1 MAKVYGKNQFS
12 IGIKQKNVTAF
23 DTPASTSAT
32 YLLLPVTEMSY
43 PNITLVESGEIKTN
57 NSGMIELKSDQ
68 FRTRKGGSLT
78 LDFELPAERDLLVR
92 LMANVLQDHTEDATD
107 DPRFV
112 HTIEASS
119 SNALAR
125 PQLSSEGSSSAGIP
139 SVFDIALFYPGTNE
153 NKLITSAT
161 LQSLTMNF
169 DQADGRCLLSGTFY
183 SGFTSDQTLLLEQ
196 NLTGNAGAPDV
207 VPQTFVESYFTTKTL
222 DLDGSADQTL
232 VLTAVSFTF
241 SNNVTRVGRD
251 QYGDPEAYA
260 WGIPNVEITGEISFM
275 YDEEFAFGSGKN
287 VMQDFLDG
295 VPATLTLVQGDG
307 DFTTGSTPTDTTL
320 GEMKITAEIY
330 STAVNID
337 AGADVGSVITIP
349 FKVIQPID
357 GNGDASGTAFK
368 FEYVDSKSNSTW

>member
-1 MAKVYGKNQFS
+1 MAISGKVYGKNQFS
-12 IGIKQKNVTAF
+12 IGIKNKAVSAF
-23 DTPASTSAT
+23 ETPASPSTT

-92 LMANVLQDHTEDATD
+92 LMANVLQDHAEDATD
-107 DPRFV
+107 DPIFGHEV
-112 HTIEASS
+112 EASS
-119 SNALAR
+119 GSPLSR
-125 PQLSSEGSSSAGIP
+125 PVLSSTATANSAGIP
-139 SVFDIALFYPGTNE
+139 SLFDIALFYPGSSE
-153 NKLITSAT
+153 DKLITSAT
-161 LQSLTMNF
+161 LQSLTLNF
-169 DQADGRCLLSGTFY
+169 DQADGRCLVSGTFY

-196 NLTGNAGAPDV
+196 NVSADPDV
-207 VPQTFVESYFTTKTL
+207 VPQTFVESFFNTKTL
-222 DLDGSADQTL
+222 DLDGSADQDL

-241 SNNVTRVGRD
+241 NNNVTRVGRD
-251 QYGDPEAYA
+251 ANGDPEAYA
-260 WGIPNVEITGEISFM
+260 WGIPNVEITGEVSFM
-275 YDEEFAFGSGKN
+275 YDEEFAFGSAKN

-307 DFTTGSTPTDTTL
+307 TLTDGNRVL

-349 FKVIQPID
+349 FKVIQPVD
-357 GNGDASGTAFK
+357 GNGDANGTAFK
-368 FEYVDSKSNSTW
+368 FEYVDSKSNTTW

>member
-1 MAKVYGKNQFS
+1 MAKVYGKSQFS
-12 IGIKQKNVTAF
+12 IGIKNKNVSAF
-23 DTPASTSAT
+23 DTPASASAT

-57 NSGMIELKSDQ
+57 NSGMIELKTDQ
-68 FRTRKGGSLT
+68 FRTRKGGSMT
-78 LDFELPAERDLLVR
+78 LDFELPAERDLIVR
-92 LMANVLQDHTEDATD
+92 LLANVLQDHTEDATD

-119 SNALAR
+119 SNALVR

-139 SVFDIALFYPGTNE
+139 SVFDIALYYPGSNE
-153 NKLITSAT
+153 NKLMTSAT

-169 DQADGRCLLSGTFY
+169 DQADGRCILSGTFY
-183 SGFTSDQTLLLEQ
+183 SGFTSDQTFLLEQ
-196 NLTGNAGAPDV
+196 NLTGNSGAPDV

-232 VLTAVSFTF
+232 VLTGVSFTIN
-241 SNNVTRVGRD
+241 NNVTRVGRD

-260 WGIPNVEITGEISFM
+260 WGIPNVEITGELSFI
-275 YDEEFAFGSGKN
+275 YDEEFAFGSAKN

-307 DFTTGSTPTDTTL
+307 VFTTGSTPTDTTL

-330 STAVNID
+330 STAVNVD
-337 AGADVGSVITIP
+337 AGQDVGAVITIP
-349 FKVIQPID
+349 FKVIQPTD

-368 FEYVDSKSNSTW
+368 FEYVDSKSNTTW